1 MNWLLTRLLKF
12 MGGRLDGY
20 KTVIGSLGKIITGV
34 GTFIAGITMGI
45 RLMFPDQ
52 TQFPESTAEV
62 MLATFGTGVF
72 LISTGI
78 RDIGMAHKM
87 DKQTDAINT
96 QTTVLAGSIQANT
109 VEVAYQ
115 GDKTVASVKDNT
127 QAVKNPSGM
136 SPETGG

>member
-20 KTVIGSLGKIITGV
+20 KTVIGSLGKIITGA
-34 GTFIAGITMGI
+34 GTFIVGITMGI

-52 TQFPESTAEV
+52 IQFPESTAEV

-72 LISTGI
+72 LISAGI

-87 DKQTDAINT
+87 DKQTDAINV